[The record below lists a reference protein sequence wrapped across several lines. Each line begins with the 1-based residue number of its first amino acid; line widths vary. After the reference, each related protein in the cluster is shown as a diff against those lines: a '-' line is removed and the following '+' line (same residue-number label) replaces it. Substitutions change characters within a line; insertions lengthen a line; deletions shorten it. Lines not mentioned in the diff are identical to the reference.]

1 MSGDGTVWIPILPQ
15 MRGFA
20 ASMVEGTGAA
30 SKQASAALTAE
41 MAKAGEA
48 AGKAAADGLGKGV
61 KDVEAASQKLGAAR
75 KAEGEAA
82 KQVKAAETELAET
95 RKSGTASSGE
105 LAAAEA
111 KVEAAHKKASDASA
125 QVTTATKDLTS
136 AKGLLSSAS
145 KEVADAA
152 GKVAEAQRKEEDAAN
167 KVGVAEA
174 KLADLQAK
182 GTATAGQLEA
192 ATAGVEKAKND
203 LATASDKTASAHSN
217 LAAAQDTAAAS
228 AADVAAGASNA
239 GGDLDGMGDSA
250 DGAMTKMQKFGAA
263 AGVAIAAAGAA
274 LLAMGSDFHAME
286 SNIRV
291 GTGAAGEDLE
301 GLVDIAHNVAKS
313 IPADFDAVGS
323 TVADLNTRLGLTGP
337 TLEKLSA
344 QVLEAGR
351 MMGDIDINKLG
362 GAFQAF
368 GVTGEETTDKM
379 DMLFR
384 VSQATGVGI
393 SELSD
398 SLVKGAPALKQFGFS
413 IDDSAAMLGQLDKA
427 GVRGDQVIS
436 QMSKALV
443 KFAADGKEPQEAL
456 KGTIREIEN
465 MVSAGNSNGAIGI
478 AENLFGTKGAASFLN
493 AVETGTLSVEDFLGA
508 TGATGDEI
516 LALGEET
523 RSFSEQWQMFKNEA
537 MSELA
542 PVAEKVFGIITDG
555 MGWIKDNAIPAVKEF
570 SEWITDNKVVLGVL
584 AGAVTAVVL
593 PALGS
598 LALAWTTAK
607 VQAIAA
613 GVAFVAQ
620 KAIMVGGAV
629 ATGVMTAAQ
638 WALNSSLLANPI
650 TWIVLLI
657 VGLIAVIVLIATKT
671 TWFQT
676 IWDKVWGFIKTA
688 ASKVWDWL
696 KIAFDGIMDAIG
708 WVGDKATWL
717 WDEAIKPAF
726 EWIAEKAQWLWDQLK
741 AAFDFIKDGFQA
753 LSDKAGEVKDWIV
766 DRFNDVVNFVRELP
780 GKIATAAS
788 GMWDGIKNAFKGAIN
803 WIIDK
808 WNGLKFTIGGG
819 SFMGVDI
826 PSMTLGVPEIPRF
839 ATGGPI
845 NGKGTGTSDDILLR
859 ASNGEFIINAKST
872 AQHLPLIEAIN
883 SGTLPAFRKGGMV
896 EAQSFARGE
905 SGKPY
910 QYGGVGNP
918 SWDCSGYMSGIYATI
933 TGKNPKT
940 RHFTTES
947 DFDALGFK
955 KGRGGKNDFS
965 IGVKRGG
972 GGRNSHMAGTLGDLH
987 VESGGNGVIAGS
999 GAQGADDFPLQ
1010 WYYPMAGDDPDASV
1024 SGLGAGVDLAG
1035 GTSGTSGG
1043 GGSGSSSYTDG
1054 DGTKVWVTNWPTGS
1068 STTSTTSSGGGN
1080 GGSTT
1085 TSVSSGEVMG
1095 DNPNAVDYG
1104 IWGSDPEAG
1113 VVDALLEI
1121 FELNDVLSAEQL
1133 IGTRESRYG
1142 VGGAAAGTPI
1152 GGGVEDGT
1160 GGPST
1165 VGMVVHGDVI
1175 TQDTDELLEK
1185 QEASLRA
1192 AQAAGGL

>member
-41 MAKAGEA
+41 MGKAGEA
-48 AGKAAADGLGKGV
+48 AGKAAAAGLGKGV
-61 KDVEAASQKLGAAR
+61 KDVEAASQKLGQAR

-82 KQVKAAETELAET
+82 KQVKAAESELAET

-111 KVEAAHKKASDASA
+111 KVESAHKKASDASA
-125 QVTTATKDLTS
+125 QVTSATKDLTN

-203 LATASDKTASAHSN
+203 LATASDKTAAAQGNLSAAQSTAATEASN
-217 LAAAQDTAAAS
+217 LAAENAAS
-228 AADVAAGASNA
+228 RGAMAEAEVGSDSLGLSLLDLGKKAGGAALAFAGIRGIGSIFTGGWDRLTAIDDAEAKLRGLGNSAAEVESIMDSASASVTGTAFGLGEAAGLAGTLVAAG
-239 GGDLDGMGDSA
+239 LDPATELQRHLTLVA
-250 DGAMTKMQKFGAA
+250 DAA
-263 AGVAIAAAGAA
+263 AQSGKG
-274 LLAMGSDFHAME
+274 MD
-286 SNIRV
+286 
-291 GTGAAGEDLE
+291 
-301 GLVDIAHNVAKS
+301 
-313 IPADFDAVGS
+313 
-323 TVADLNTRLGLTGP
+323 
-337 TLEKLSA
+337 
-344 QVLEAGR
+344 Q
-351 MMGDIDINKLG
+351 MGDIWAKVAAKGKLDGATMAQMMTAQIPITSMLQDKYSATAEEVQKMVSEGKVSFADFADAMEDKVG
-362 GAFQAF
+362 GAAQN
-368 GVTGEETTDKM
+368 TGET
-379 DMLFR
+379 
-384 VSQATGVGI
+384 VSGSMANMKA
-393 SELSD
+393 
-398 SLVKGAPALKQFGFS
+398 SL
-413 IDDSAAMLGQLDKA
+413 
-427 GVRGDQVIS
+427 
-436 QMSKALV
+436 
-443 KFAADGKEPQEAL
+443 
-456 KGTIREIEN
+456 N
-465 MVSAGNSNGAIGI
+465 N
-478 AENLFGTKGAASFLN
+478 
-493 AVETGTLSVEDFLGA
+493 LGA
-508 TGATGDEI
+508 TLLGPVFKKSAGFFQTLTDAVKTVTRNLKPLQEWMAENETVMKVVGGVLTALLVPALVALAI
-516 LALGEET
+516 ALGT
-523 RSFSEQWQMFKNEA
+523 MLWSALVSA
-537 MSELA
+537 
-542 PVAEKVFGIITDG
+542 T
-555 MGWIKDNAIPAVKEF
+555 
-570 SEWITDNKVVLGVL
+570 
-584 AGAVTAVVL
+584 TAVW
-593 PALGS
+593 AMN
-598 LALAWTTAK
+598 
-607 VQAIAA
+607 AA
-613 GVAFVAQ
+613 F
-620 KAIMVGGAV
+620 
-629 ATGVMTAAQ
+629 
-638 WALNSSLLANPI
+638 LANPI
-650 TWIVLLI
+650 TWIVLGI
-657 VGLIAVIVLIATKT
+657 VALIAVIVLIATKT

-676 IWDKVWGFIKTA
+676 AWEAVWNVVKTVFTAVWNAIKTA
-688 ASKVWDWL
+688 FETVWNFIVNNWKTIL
-696 KIAFDGIMDAIG
+696 AILTGPIGIA
-708 WVGDKATWL
+708 VGVIVKY
-717 WDEAIKPAF
+717 WDNI
-726 EWIAEKAQWLWDQLK
+726 K
-741 AAFDFIKDGFQA
+741 AAFKAAWDF
-753 LSDKAGEVKDWIV
+753 VKDITAKFVEWLLEKWNEFVTFFTELPGKIAAIASTMWNSVKDAAVTAKDWVV

-839 ATGGPI
+839 ATGGHISGP
-845 NGKGTGTSDDILLR
+845 GSGTSDSIL
-859 ASNGEFIINAKST
+859 AAVSNGEFVINAKST

-972 GGRNSHMAGTLGDLH
+972 GGRNSHMAGTLGDLN

-1024 SGLGAGVDLAG
+1024 SGLGAGMDLAG
-1035 GTSGTSGG
+1035 GTSGASGG

-1160 GGPST
+1160 SGPST